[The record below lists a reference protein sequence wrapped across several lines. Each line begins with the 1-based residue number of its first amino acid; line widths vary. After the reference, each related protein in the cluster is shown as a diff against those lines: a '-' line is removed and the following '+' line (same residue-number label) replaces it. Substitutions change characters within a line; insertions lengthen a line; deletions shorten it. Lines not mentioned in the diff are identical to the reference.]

1 MLVELEREN
10 GNASS
15 SGSTTT
21 IIDKARRD
29 EYIAVPLQ
37 TKTDGT
43 LAELLA
49 RVFEGAPNRPWLMHE
64 RTTTLYESTSS
75 TSQELAGKEEKG
87 NKEAEEAEEAEEEE
101 EEEEE
106 EVLIGRN
113 DIKRSVVIYR
123 QWLHVEEKFPSKKS
137 TSMEKERVKARD
149 KNALNLRSLFL
160 QALIHSNRLS
170 TIVILFNLKRSINI
184 IAIKSGKVHRGI
196 ITRGSAKSSVSDFR
210 QRSSRENGIRRKYFT
225 SSVTDSSAFMVE

>member
-37 TKTDGT
+37 TKTDA
-43 LAELLA
+43 LAKLLA

-106 EVLIGRN
+106 
-113 DIKRSVVIYR
+113 
-123 QWLHVEEKFPSKKS
+123 
-137 TSMEKERVKARD
+137 
-149 KNALNLRSLFL
+149 
-160 QALIHSNRLS
+160 
-170 TIVILFNLKRSINI
+170 
-184 IAIKSGKVHRGI
+184 
-196 ITRGSAKSSVSDFR
+196 GS
-210 QRSSRENGIRRKYFT
+210 
-225 SSVTDSSAFMVE
+225 